1 MDWNKQLIN
10 FWKSLLYCLVYLDW
24 FILYCYRN
32 LSFVLPKKVVVVFV
46 ILFELKAT
54 FECGV
59 LLKLIIPVLTY
70 AGLGVW
76 GFNLEVWSHCPNI
89 QFEQNWSTPPPPTLL
104 RRLGSARIL
113 ILVVILT
120 SNGSEL
126 ALNDRWDIWKNTT
139 KRKIWYAGSDVFL

>member
-1 MDWNKQLIN
+1 MKQAADKLLYK
-10 FWKSLLYCLVYLDW
+10 WKSLLYCLVYLDW

-32 LSFVLPKKVVVVFV
+32 LSFVLPKKIVVVFV

-76 GFNLEVWSHCPNI
+76 GFNLEVWAHCQNI
-89 QFEQNWSTPPPPTLL
+89 QFEQNWSPLL

-126 ALNDRWDIWKNTT
+126 ALNGRWDIWKNTT
-139 KRKIWYAGSDVFL
+139 KRKNWYAGSDVFL